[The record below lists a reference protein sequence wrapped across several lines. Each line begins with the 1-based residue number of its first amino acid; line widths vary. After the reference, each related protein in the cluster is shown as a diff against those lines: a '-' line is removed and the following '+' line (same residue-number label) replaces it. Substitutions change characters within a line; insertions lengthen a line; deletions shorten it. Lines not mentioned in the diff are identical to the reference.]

1 MQVLDETTAATSW
14 ITTGEASR
22 WLRMS
27 PQWTRQMATRGT
39 IRTMPTA
46 LGLLF
51 DPESVNE
58 LVRTRNTDPRGTG
71 TAA

>member
-1 MQVLDETTAATSW
+1 MQVLDETTATSW

-22 WLRMS
+22 RLRMS

-46 LGLLF
+46 LGLLI
-51 DPESVNE
+51 DPESVDE
-58 LVRTRNTDPRGTG
+58 LVRAR
-71 TAA
+71 AAGSRDLQEPA

>member
-1 MQVLDETTAATSW
+1 VQVLDETTAARW

-22 WLRMS
+22 RLRMS

-58 LVRTRNTDPRGTG
+58 LVRARGAG
-71 TAA
+71 SRDLQEPA